1 MIAISVTMIFIFLLG
16 IFVFA
21 SSKLLCIFGICS
33 SILVLLLESNLL
45 PVIKISKK
53 NVSRI
58 SKAVIVLVFILG
70 ALTPMT
76 SVEGGINA
84 YEEAL
89 EKAMTHLENDN
100 IEEAS
105 IVIDDIKTRYGPSDN
120 TVLLETL
127 GFLAEEDYENAKLA
141 VYGYSSKTSY
151 AYYTLLEMVYV
162 AEGAEKNLGQLLN
175 LYLDGA
181 SHHPYWTYIQK
192 MAGIALIQNEDFAKA
207 EYHLLRAYEQEPSDY
222 KTAYYLGVTAYEQE
236 HMDDAMV
243 FFQESIDR
251 QADEE
256 TMGYIAWY
264 TEEIGK

>member
-1 MIAISVTMIFIFLLG
+1 MIIISVTMIFVFLLG
-16 IFVFA
+16 IFVFT
-21 SSKLLCIFGICS
+21 SSKLLCILGIAL

-45 PVIKISKK
+45 PVKKISKK
-53 NVSRI
+53 NISSI
-58 SKAVIVLVFILG
+58 SKGVIVLVFILG
-70 ALTPMT
+70 ALTPMN

-89 EKAMTHLENDN
+89 EKAMSHLEKDN
-100 IEEAS
+100 IEAAR
-105 IVIDDIKTRYGPSDN
+105 IVIDDIKDRFGASDN
-120 TVLLETL
+120 TIFLETL

-141 VYGYSSKTSY
+141 VYGYSSQTSY
-151 AYYTLLEMVYV
+151 DYYTLLEMVYV
-162 AEGAEKNLGQLLN
+162 AEGTEKNLGQLLN

-181 SHHPYWTYIQK
+181 SRHPYWTYIQK

-207 EYHLLRAYEQEPSDY
+207 EYHLLRAYEQDPSDY

-236 HMDDAMV
+236 HMDDAMI
-243 FFQESIDR
+243 FFQESIER